1 MLYCLDHPV
10 YVQINLVRC
19 HKPLNTFSRRFDMD
33 FTNVAPNQQWQSLLL
48 LLPPPADIRP

>member
-1 MLYCLDHPV
+1 VLYCLDHPV